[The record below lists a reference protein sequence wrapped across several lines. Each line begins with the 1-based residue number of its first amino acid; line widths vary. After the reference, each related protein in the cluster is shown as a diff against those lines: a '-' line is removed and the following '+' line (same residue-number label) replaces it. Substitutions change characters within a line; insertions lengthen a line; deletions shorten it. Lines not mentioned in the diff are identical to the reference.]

1 MSRAHLNIGLFGF
14 GTVAQGFVAALEQ
27 AKGISANISKIVV
40 RDGSKARSLPIELFT
55 TDRNIVLN
63 DPHINVIVEL
73 TDDADAAFEIV
84 KAALENEKAVIT
96 ANKRLIAEHFAELV
110 ALQRKHGLP
119 ILYEAAACGSIPII
133 RNLEEYYDND
143 LLKGLEGI
151 FNGSSNFVLSK
162 VFRDGLSFPD
172 ALELAF
178 DEGFLESDPRLDL
191 EGIDAAYKL
200 SILIAHAFGV
210 IVAPEDIPAFGISN
224 LGNPELRFAR
234 ENGWK
239 MKLVAR
245 ASAESGRIRAIVAPQ
260 YVPVGHRLY
269 AVEEEYNAVVLE
281 GAFLEGQMLLG
292 KGAGSHPTGSAVLSD
307 LSALSYGYGYEYRKL
322 GAEFPEFAESGF
334 GLNSLDAFNFGDGL
348 NAENEGKSRRGSAL
362 NLGYE
367 ARVYFRYADVGV
379 LSEIQFIEIEESFR
393 SRDYAYLTGRVR
405 LSELLRLQRAG
416 KWKDVF
422 FALLPEEK
430 GSVRASVR
438 AEAEGVVLV

>member
-1 MSRAHLNIGLFGF
+1 MSRIHLNIGLFGF

-27 AKGISANISKIVV
+27 AKGISANITKIVI
-40 RDGSKARSLPIELFT
+40 RDPNKRRSLPAALFT
-55 TDRNIVLN
+55 TDRDSVLQ

-73 TDDADAAFEIV
+73 TDDAEAAYEIV
-84 KAALENEKAVIT
+84 VAALQNGKAVIT
-96 ANKRLIAEHFAELV
+96 ANKRLIATHFAELV
-110 ALQRKHGLP
+110 ALQRQYGLP
-119 ILYEAAACGSIPII
+119 VLYEAAACGSIPVI

-151 FNGSSNFVLSK
+151 FNGSSNYVLSK
-162 VFRDGLSFPD
+162 VFRDGLSFQE

-210 IVAPEDIPAFGISN
+210 LIAPEEIPTFGISN

-239 MKLVAR
+239 LKLVAR
-245 ASAESGRIRAIVAPQ
+245 AAVEGDYIRAFVAPQ
-260 YVPVGHRLY
+260 FVPAHHRLY

-322 GAEFPEFAESGF
+322 GAEYRTEFAEPPE
-334 GLNSLDAFNFGDGL
+334 SLPAYVAGQNE
-348 NAENEGKSRRGSAL
+348 NADHV
-362 NLGYE
+362 
-367 ARVYFRYADVGV
+367 ARVYFRYADAAV
-379 LSEIQFIEIEESFR
+379 LSEVTFLEIEESFR

-405 LSELLRLQRAG
+405 IRELLRLQRTG

-422 FALLPEEK
+422 FAVLPEALT
-430 GSVRASVR
+430 VRGGKELA
-438 AEAEGVVLV
+438 LVAG

>member
-40 RDGSKARSLPIELFT
+40 RDGGKARSLPAELFT
-55 TDRNIVLN
+55 TDRNIVLR

-162 VFRDGLSFPD
+162 VFRDGLSFQD

-239 MKLVAR
+239 LKLVAR
-245 ASAESGRIRAIVAPQ
+245 AAADGDRIRAVVAPQ
-260 YVPVGHRLY
+260 FVAPSHRLY
-269 AVEEEYNAVVLE
+269 SVEEEYNAVVLE

-307 LSALSYGYGYEYRKL
+307 LSAISYGYGYEYREL
-322 GAEFPEFAESGF
+322 GAEFSEFGESGI
-334 GLNSLDAFNFGDGL
+334 GVNSAKEGNSGDA
-348 NAENEGKSRRGSAL
+348 GKLGSAL
-362 NLGYE
+362 NLGFE
-367 ARVYFRYADVGV
+367 VRVYFRYADVGV

-393 SRDYAYLTGRVR
+393 SREYAYLTGRVR

-430 GSVRASVR
+430 NSVRVSVR

>member
-40 RDGSKARSLPIELFT
+40 RDGGKARSLPAELFT
-55 TDRNIVLN
+55 TDRNIVLR

-162 VFRDGLSFPD
+162 VFRDGLSFQD

-322 GAEFPEFAESGF
+322 GADYLEVTKFPESEFHPDSVHSENSVNSDPGF
-334 GLNSLDAFNFGDGL
+334 
-348 NAENEGKSRRGSAL
+348 EV
-362 NLGYE
+362 
-367 ARVYFRYADVGV
+367 RVYFRYADVGV

-393 SRDYAYLTGRVR
+393 SREYAYLTGRVR

-422 FALLPEEK
+422 FALLPEENR
-430 GSVRASVR
+430 SVRASVR